1 MVIHRLA
8 NWNADAVQTYKWRY
22 SWPELKRLY
31 IGKQQEYAELK
42 QIDYQFL
49 VELASAAL
57 GGGKKEGDYGVLE
70 DDAFDE
76 LTEEQEKQWR
86 EVLGDAEFERKFGA

>member
-1 MVIHRLA
+1 
-8 NWNADAVQTYKWRY
+8 
-22 SWPELKRLY
+22 
-31 IGKQQEYAELK
+31 
-42 QIDYQFL
+42 
-49 VELASAAL
+49 
-57 GGGKKEGDYGVLE
+57 VLE